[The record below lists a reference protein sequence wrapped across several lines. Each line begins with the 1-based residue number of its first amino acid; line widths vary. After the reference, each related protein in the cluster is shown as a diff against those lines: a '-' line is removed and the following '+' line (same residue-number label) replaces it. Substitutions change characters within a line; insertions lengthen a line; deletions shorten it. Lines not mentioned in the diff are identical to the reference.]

1 MKKVILGL
9 AIVFSVGVVFTSC
22 KSEKKE
28 TKKEQTEKTHTK
40 DVAAKDVYQCPMDC
54 EEGKTYE
61 KEGKCPVCKMKLK
74 KKVKESHD
82 DNHEGHN
89 H

>member
-1 MKKVILGL
+1 MKKVILSL
-9 AIVFSVGVVFTSC
+9 AIIFSVGVVFTSC

-28 TKKEQTEKTHTK
+28 DKKEQTEETHTK
-40 DVAAKDVYQCPMDC
+40 EVAAKDVYQCPMDC

-61 KEGKCPVCKMKLK
+61 KEGKCPVCEMKLK
-74 KKVKESHD
+74 KKVKKSHD